1 MVCIGPFSLEENIYA
16 FLGEYIWFDDKRL
29 QMRCVF
35 VFVTVYEEGY
45 VLNVRKIFCHLLV
58 FPPRDLWYHCVSE
71 PYLCL

>member
-1 MVCIGPFSLEENIYA
+1 
-16 FLGEYIWFDDKRL
+16 
-29 QMRCVF
+29 MRCVF